1 MVERVCVAK
10 AITPCGVISATR
22 SCALFEGQCYHG
34 PRLFKIDVKKV
45 SGESLV
51 HLRLKPSTLAE
62 DFETLVADLSGVQ
75 PEVMAL
81 ITLAGKRIRGAVPLS
96 AWCRSTLS
104 VFVVLTAIPEGNDG
118 IEICDGC
125 GWRQYVFHGCSM
137 SGLGVNEFPV
147 HVISL
152 CSSCGGQPREE
163 DDDEGI

>member
-1 MVERVCVAK
+1 MVQRVCVAK
-10 AITPCGVISATR
+10 AITPCGDISPTR
-22 SCALFEGQCYHG
+22 SCALFEGQFYHR
-34 PRLFKIDVKKV
+34 PRLLEIDVKKL

-51 HLRLKPSTLAE
+51 HLRLKASTLAE

-81 ITLAGKRIRGAVPLS
+81 ITPAGKRIRGAAPLS
-96 AWCRSTLS
+96 AWLQTKDIVR
-104 VFVVLTAIPEGNDG
+104 VVLTPIPEGNDG

-125 GWRQYVFHGCSM
+125 GWHQYIFHGYAMC
-137 SGLGVNEFPV
+137 GLGVNEFPV